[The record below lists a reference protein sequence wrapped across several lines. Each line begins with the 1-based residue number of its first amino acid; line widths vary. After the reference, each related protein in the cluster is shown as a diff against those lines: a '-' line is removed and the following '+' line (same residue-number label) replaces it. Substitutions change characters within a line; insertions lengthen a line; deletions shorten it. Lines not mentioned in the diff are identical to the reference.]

1 MIAFFVPSIY
11 PCTIGGMEIYYYHLV
26 RELCKKDKIVLFTI
40 CDKFHPE
47 NCYIY
52 HISASLFF
60 IKKFNLGK
68 LSMFITTFLKL
79 LIHHSK
85 ISLIHLPCTSNNGLF
100 GYFFPL
106 LSKIFGIPYI
116 IQFHG
121 GGMRTWGKY
130 DGNRLLFKH
139 AARILAVSES
149 IKYEYEKRTG
159 REIEVVLPL
168 IPYTTSSK
176 SKTQLKQ
183 EYMFSENDKVI
194 VMVGSIKPIKG
205 NIWVYEEFR
214 NLEANWIEMNRL
226 RLLFVGKGSDSTLL
240 KDMICRDRMKD
251 KVRII
256 DHIPN
261 DKIHEIYGLADYYM
275 IASDFEGT
283 PKSLIEALFNGLPVI
298 GTNVNGINNIIKDR
312 ENGLLVNKTL
322 PGELNDS
329 IRMIVENKQ
338 FANNLGEMAKGKYH
352 DKYNFSIT
360 LNHLVEIYNEYPFK
374 KKA

>member
-1 MIAFFVPSIY
+1 
-11 PCTIGGMEIYYYHLV
+11 
-26 RELCKKDKIVLFTI
+26 
-40 CDKFHPE
+40 
-47 NCYIY
+47 
-52 HISASLFF
+52 
-60 IKKFNLGK
+60 
-68 LSMFITTFLKL
+68 
-79 LIHHSK
+79 
-85 ISLIHLPCTSNNGLF
+85 
-100 GYFFPL
+100 
-106 LSKIFGIPYI
+106 
-116 IQFHG
+116 
-121 GGMRTWGKY
+121 MRTWGKY